1 MKKGLQIPSAAIC
14 TAILSIFAATFAVT
28 PARAQTGSDVTTLYI
43 DIAVERQEIAA
54 GPYARYA
61 QKYLGVAAPL
71 ADKVLHNVISVNILE
86 SSEMSTSGNTLA
98 PNVVPTHMNPAGG
111 FPRLTIDKTSAAA
124 ISLEESARLAA
135 EQIFELRRSRLDLIT
150 GEVGENVFGGGLE
163 SALRE
168 IDRLEEEYLSL
179 FLGKQ
184 STRTDTKQYS
194 VTPSKDKLTY
204 TVCRFSDA
212 TGLLPADDLSGEP
225 VVLEL
230 RYVDGRTASDLA
242 AAQVKPNARVIP
254 QLLPADMQC
263 RLILN
268 GEELASEQFRIVQ
281 LGETVY
287 GRPVQ

>member
-1 MKKGLQIPSAAIC
+1 MKKGLQICSTAIYA
-14 TAILSIFAATFAVT
+14 AILSIFAASFAVT
-28 PARAQTGSDVTTLYI
+28 PASAQAGSDVTTLYI
-43 DIAVERQEIAA
+43 DIAVERQEIVA

-168 IDRLEEEYLSL
+168 IDREEYLSL

-212 TGLLPADDLSGEP
+212 TGLLPADNLSGEP